1 MYLIDEKPGPEILDK
16 IVTAVLRAFKV
27 KEEDLVSPSKLQ
39 ALANPR
45 HAIAAIAVL
54 QFRFSRQD
62 VALRLNRERS
72 TIYSSLNRFIGL
84 HECDQ
89 SFRARVNEA
98 WPGIHWEYILKLA
111 KQSDTYY

>member
-1 MYLIDEKPGPEILDK
+1 MHLIDEKPAPELLDK

-39 ALANPR
+39 VLANPR

-62 VALRLNRERS
+62 VALRLNRDRS

-84 HECDQ
+84 YECDQ
-89 SFRARVNEA
+89 SFRARINKA
-98 WPGIHWEYILKLA
+98 CPGIHWEYVLKLA

>member
-1 MYLIDEKPGPEILDK
+1 MIDEKPAPELLDK

-39 ALANPR
+39 VLANPR

-54 QFRFSRQD
+54 QFGFSRQD

-84 HECDQ
+84 YECDQ
-89 SFRARVNEA
+89 RFRARINRA